1 MVSAGFRSEGR
12 DALEQPATPVPGI
25 THDGGDAEGAR
36 LEGGAQ
42 RVGEKKGRV
51 ELCPDPPGQ
60 GAWRFPRLDFDHLID
75 RGDAPP
81 EGSQFGRSQDGEVE
95 VGTAPAA
102 SFHRGNT
109 HHGIA
114 EPIARADKEAEGL
127 QSGDGFRFGRVESA
141 PCVAEEEGPGGFPAV
156 VDPEPIRRPGRNLA
170 LEGAVEFESEFFH
183 GPALRFAG
191 RLDNAAPPRDSRG
204 MDGHR
209 DEWCAGAIGN
219 DGGQRGGRGEFAEE
233 GGPKRAVPGMLV
245 DQNGEDPAFF
255 HQIDRIQVAFAPV
268 EGPQAQP

>member
-1 MVSAGFRSEGR
+1 M
-12 DALEQPATPVPGI
+12 
-25 THDGGDAEGAR
+25 
-36 LEGGAQ
+36 
-42 RVGEKKGRV
+42 
-51 ELCPDPPGQ
+51 
-60 GAWRFPRLDFDHLID
+60 
-75 RGDAPP
+75 
-81 EGSQFGRSQDGEVE
+81 E

-127 QSGDGFRFGRVESA
+127 QTGDGFRCGRMESA
-141 PCVAEEEGPGGFPAV
+141 PCVAEEKGPGGFPAV

-219 DGGQRGGRGEFAEE
+219 DGGQRGGRGKFAEE

-255 HQIDRIQVAFAPV
+255 HQINRIQVAFAPV